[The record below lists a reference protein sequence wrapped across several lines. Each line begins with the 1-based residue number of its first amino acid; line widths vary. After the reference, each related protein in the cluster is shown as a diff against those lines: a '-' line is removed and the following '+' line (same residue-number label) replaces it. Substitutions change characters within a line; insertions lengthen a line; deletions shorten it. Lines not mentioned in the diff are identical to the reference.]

1 MDGIISWV
9 STRMSGISLRSV
21 GLRALVA
28 LMATAL
34 AGCATAGAT
43 MPARPLPTSGTPMAT
58 LAPGAQRYIDPR
70 LGYQLVVPP
79 GWATV
84 SYPGAQPLPGVSSVI
99 LADSV
104 NHAENIQVSVFE
116 AAGMPAAFAQRGA
129 PDTAVGSY
137 PAFNL
142 DVSLDG
148 ARVPCLIRVFLAAR
162 DYVIATLCATDAARL
177 SADFTRILATYQP
190 AAPDYVARAETAP
203 AAQTCA
209 QAWAAQRDLSLPAG
223 WGRTLATPTDS
234 GWRQLGQQG
243 AGASV
248 CSNTSST
255 DAYFYQCTELVN
267 RFLLER
273 WGLAHLPGN
282 AARYMDYVVN
292 SAHYSGRVRELPAG
306 TYAFA
311 DDASQGVSAFA
322 PQPGD
327 LLIFQ
332 DVVNPRVGWTS
343 GLIASPGHVAIITG
357 VDATHVYVAQE
368 NYSDR
373 AYFQALPLT
382 HTARGWAIADLS
394 GLPNRITRGWIRLG
408 LVGGE

>member
-1 MDGIISWV
+1 
-9 STRMSGISLRSV
+9 
-21 GLRALVA
+21 
-28 LMATAL
+28 
-34 AGCATAGAT
+34 
-43 MPARPLPTSGTPMAT
+43 
-58 LAPGAQRYIDPR
+58 
-70 LGYQLVVPP
+70 
-79 GWATV
+79 
-84 SYPGAQPLPGVSSVI
+84 
-99 LADSV
+99 
-104 NHAENIQVSVFE
+104 
-116 AAGMPAAFAQRGA
+116 MPAAFAQRGT
-129 PDTAVGSY
+129 PDTTVGKY

-142 DVSLDG
+142 DVSLNG
-148 ARVPCLIRVFLAAR
+148 ARVPCLIRDFLAAQ
-162 DYVIATLCATDAARL
+162 DYVVATLCATDAARW
-177 SADFTRILATYQP
+177 SADFTHILATYQP
-190 AAPDYVARAETAP
+190 ATSSYGARTEAVP
-203 AAQTCA
+203 ATQTCA
-209 QAWAAQRDLSLPAG
+209 QAWAAQRDTPLPAG
-223 WGRTLATPTDS
+223 WGRALATPSDS

-248 CSNTSST
+248 CSNTGSI

-292 SAHYSGRVRELPAG
+292 GVHYPGRVRELPAR

-311 DDASQGVSAFA
+311 DDASQGVSDFA

-332 DVVNPRVGWTS
+332 DVVKPSVGWTS

-382 HTARGWAIADLS
+382 HTARGWAITDLS

-408 LVGGE
+408 LVTGD